1 VHLPDPRTPSGR
13 RQLLALGA
21 VLAAVAV
28 VAWYG
33 WTTTAGQVR
42 PQVTAYDVR
51 SDSAIAV
58 EYDLVRPAGTPVTCR
73 VSALDSGKGRVGVVT
88 DEIPAEGGPVV
99 HRVVEIRTSA
109 RAVTGVVESCV
120 RVGP

>member
-21 VLAAVAV
+21 VLAAVAAV
-28 VAWYG
+28 SWYG

-42 PQVTAYDVR
+42 PEVTAYDVR
-51 SDSAIAV
+51 SDAAIAV

-88 DEIPAEGGPVV
+88 DEIPAGGGPVV